1 MKKCAEK
8 KYLACQFLAV
18 RLFRYRH
25 LIELK
30 LEEIYSR
37 RRAWITIEMTLF
49 SDRKLD
55 VDKFQR
61 LWE

>member
-37 RRAWITIEMTLF
+37 GRAWITIEMTLF
-49 SDRKLD
+49 SY
-55 VDKFQR
+55 FA
-61 LWE
+61 